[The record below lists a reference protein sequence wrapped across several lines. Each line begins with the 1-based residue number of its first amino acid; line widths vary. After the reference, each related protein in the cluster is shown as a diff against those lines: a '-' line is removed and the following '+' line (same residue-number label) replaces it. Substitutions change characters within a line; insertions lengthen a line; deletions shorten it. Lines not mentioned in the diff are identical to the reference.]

1 MKHFIAVLI
10 TAFTFLFIGQASA
23 ATSPFNEKSLDSF
36 NSPLVCADDDEKKK
50 KKKKGEEE
58 EPECE

>member
-10 TAFTFLFIGQASA
+10 TAFTFLFIGQAPA
-23 ATSPFNEKSLDSF
+23 ATSPFNEKSLDSLS
-36 NSPLVCADDDEKKK
+36 SPLVCADDDEKKK
-50 KKKKGEEE
+50 KKKGEEE

>member
-1 MKHFIAVLI
+1 MKHFLAILI
-10 TAFTFLFIGQASA
+10 TAFTFLSIGQASA
-23 ATSPFNEKSLDSF
+23 ATVPFNEKSLDSF
-36 NSPLVCADDDEKKK
+36 NSPLVCDDEDEKKK